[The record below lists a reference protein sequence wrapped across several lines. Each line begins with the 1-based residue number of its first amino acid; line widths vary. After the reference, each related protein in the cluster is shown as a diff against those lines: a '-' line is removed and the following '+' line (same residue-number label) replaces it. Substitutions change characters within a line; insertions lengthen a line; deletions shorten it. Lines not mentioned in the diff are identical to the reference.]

1 MARTTQGRKALNVEV
16 AKLSPEERE
25 AINALRPPSE
35 RLADP
40 DTRCG
45 ARLKPDPNRK
55 GDHTTCRNRAGEGT
69 DHPGY
74 GHCKFHGGT
83 TEAGRKSAAR
93 SYGRDLI
100 EREKARFGG
109 DRQLLDG
116 VSPEEALLEEV
127 RRSVA
132 MVRFLEDAIA
142 KWQMDADPNIPSSS
156 TGGLPRLVD
165 ETSRGAASFTDER
178 EWLMLY
184 REERKHAAQVSSLA
198 INAGLAERMVRIAEK
213 QGEVMATA
221 IQAILTHLNLTPQQE
236 ELVPQ
241 IVPTI
246 IRQVAS
252 GQPVDITSLPAISA

>member
-1 MARTTQGRKALNVEV
+1 MARTTKSRQAQVEV
-16 AKLSPEERE
+16 AKLTPEERE

-100 EREKARFGG
+100 QREKARFGG
-109 DRQLLDG
+109 DRNLLDG
-116 VSPEEALLEEV
+116 ISPEEALLEEV

-142 KWQMDADPNIPSSS
+142 KWQMEANPDEHAQV
-156 TGGLPRLVD
+156 GGLPRLVD

>member
-1 MARTTQGRKALNVEV
+1 
-16 AKLSPEERE
+16 
-25 AINALRPPSE
+25 
-35 RLADP
+35 
-40 DTRCG
+40 
-45 ARLKPDPNRK
+45 
-55 GDHTTCRNRAGEGT
+55 
-69 DHPGY
+69 
-74 GHCKFHGGT
+74 
-83 TEAGRKSAAR
+83 
-93 SYGRDLI
+93 
-100 EREKARFGG
+100 
-109 DRQLLDG
+109 
-116 VSPEEALLEEV
+116 
-127 RRSVA
+127 

-221 IQAILTHLNLTPQQE
+221 IQAILEALDLTPSQQDR
-236 ELVPQ
+236 VPQ

-246 IRQVAS
+246 IRQVSA
-252 GQPVDITSLPAISA
+252 GQPVDITSLPVPQALPA